1 MKQKSNI
8 LSSKI
13 RLGWI
18 LLAISLIAILG
29 GLAVRFF
36 SPALQDSFQWVIGLG
51 ILFLGIGVAILGKY
65 LPAMRSAQSAARQ
78 ENSEMD
84 ERNLSIR
91 NAAGYLA
98 FLAAVIANYVVLF
111 VYSSVTRGA
120 PGLDLLWYALAFL
133 AVFPIGV
140 FIFFMVHYQKKM

>member
-1 MKQKSNI
+1 MK
-8 LSSKI
+8 SSTNTIARKI

-18 LLAISLIAILG
+18 LLVISLTVILG

-36 SPALQDSFQWVIGLG
+36 NLALHDRIQWVIGLG
-51 ILFLGIGVAILGKY
+51 ILFLGISVAILGTY
-65 LPAMRSAQSAARQ
+65 LPAMRSAQSAVRQ

-91 NAAGYLA
+91 NASGYIA
-98 FLAAVIANYVVLF
+98 FLASVVSNYLVLF

-120 PGLDLLWYALAFL
+120 PGLDLLWYVLAFL
-133 AVFPIGV
+133 AVFPVAI
-140 FIFFMVHYQKKM
+140 FIFFMVLYQKKM